1 MAINTRQRQILDA
14 SQGKDHGNHFS
25 DIIAIGTVVDTNDP
39 QQIGRIRVVVTTWG
53 DSWNHKVENMPW
65 CTFVSPLAGQ
75 THVGTKGPGIQETT
89 GGVSYGMWGL
99 PKVGAQVVVMSM
111 DENHMY
117 RLVMGCVFDAN
128 TAHTMP
134 HGRWMYD
141 DHPKLDKERPKC
153 KPYGPYSS
161 TENLI
166 QPLAQNL
173 QQAFGNSDVAFEWR
187 TRAAD
192 YSVSRVD
199 VSQLNQTYSGVQD
212 DLEIENTD
220 DNTWVS
226 TQGYQNSRIDPHGN
240 PTGKNNDSQVY
251 SWTTPGFHS
260 ISMDD
265 RQENCRTRLRT
276 TSGHQILLDD
286 TNERIYISTAQ
297 GNNWIEMDQA
307 GNISVYSSSKIS
319 IRSNADINLSSDASV
334 NIHGKTGVH
343 IQSDVDIRM
352 TAKSDIHAQA
362 GKSIHGHAKND
373 VLFEADQKIHI
384 KSGSNLNI
392 SSGSE
397 LNMKSASLTNIT
409 SGSTMNLKAGGQIIE
424 TGTQIHLNGPTAN
437 TATTASSAG
446 DKPANFPNMIPTHE
460 PYGRCMTKSDTSIE
474 PELSYTDKK
483 MGKLERGRTIPRGMY
498 WRR

>member
-1 MAINTRQRQILDA
+1 MAIETRQKQIFDA
-14 SQGKDHGNHFS
+14 ARGPKSKQHFS

-39 QQIGRIRVVVTTWG
+39 QQLGRLRVVVTAWG
-53 DSWNHKVENMPW
+53 DSWNHKTENMPW
-65 CTFVSPLAGQ
+65 CMFVSPLAGQ

-89 GGVSYGMWGL
+89 GGVAYGMWGI

-128 TAHTMP
+128 TPHTMP

-141 DHPKLDKERPKC
+141 DHPKLDKERPKS

-161 TENLI
+161 TESLI
-166 QPLAQNL
+166 QPLSQNL
-173 QQAFGNSDVAFEWR
+173 QQAFGNNDVAYEWR

-199 VSQLNQTYSGVQD
+199 VSQLNQSYSGVQD
-212 DLEIENTD
+212 DLEVTNAD
-220 DNTWVS
+220 DNWVS

-240 PTGKNNDSQVY
+240 PNGKNNDSHVY

-265 RQENCRTRLRT
+265 RQENCRTRIRT

-307 GNISVYSSSKIS
+307 GNISIYSSSKVS
-319 IRSNADINLSSDASV
+319 VRSNADINLSSDQQV
-334 NIHGKTGVH
+334 RIYGKQGVH
-343 IQSDVDIRM
+343 IRSNDDIRIS
-352 TAKSDIHAQA
+352 AKSDIHAQA
-362 GKSIHGHAKND
+362 DKSIHAHAKND
-373 VLFEADQKIHI
+373 VLVQADKKIHI
-384 KSGSNLNI
+384 KAGSNLNI
-392 SSGSE
+392 
-397 LNMKSASLTNIT
+397 TT
-409 SGSTMNLKAGGQIIE
+409 SDTMNLKAKSNANISTSATMNLNAGGQIIE
-424 TGTQIHLNGPTAN
+424 TGSQIHLNGPNA
-437 TATTASSAG
+437 AIAASASAAG
-446 DKPANFPNMIPTHE
+446 DKPANFTSMIPDHE
-460 PYGRCMTKSDTSIE
+460 PYGRCMTKSDTGVD
-474 PELSYTDKK
+474 PDLSYNDKN
-483 MGKLERGRTIPRGMY
+483 MGKQERGRIIPRGMY